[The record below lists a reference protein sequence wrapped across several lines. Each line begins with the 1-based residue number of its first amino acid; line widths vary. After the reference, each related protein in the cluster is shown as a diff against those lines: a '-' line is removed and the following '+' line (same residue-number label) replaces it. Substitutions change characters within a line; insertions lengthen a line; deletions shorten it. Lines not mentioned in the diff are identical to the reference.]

1 MQKRKKVIIK
11 YILNQ
16 ALKDIYGILS
26 LPNLGAIILYHKFFI
41 SDSLQMFCNEHDSI
55 FSDGDDR

>member
-1 MQKRKKVIIK
+1 MQKRKKSDNK
-11 YILNQ
+11 ILNQ